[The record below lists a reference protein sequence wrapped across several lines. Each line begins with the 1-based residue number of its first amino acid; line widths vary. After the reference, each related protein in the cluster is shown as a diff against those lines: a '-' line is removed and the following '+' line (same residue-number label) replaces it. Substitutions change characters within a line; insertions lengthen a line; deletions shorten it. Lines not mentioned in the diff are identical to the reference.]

1 MVFQLKDLLFDF
13 IILGSHLSAS
23 IVKGLIL
30 LKADGSRIGKWLIE
44 LSDMMGV
51 INLIELHEIA

>member
-1 MVFQLKDLLFDF
+1 MKDLLFDF

-51 INLIELHEIA
+51 INLIELQEIA